1 MIVKQEQLL
10 DEIATQE
17 EQEEEEE
24 TPEDQSCLLTR
35 GKLITT
41 KSILLILSKTSDLN
55 HFTLEETLSCSTSW
69 TSPIFRQLIKLKPRR
84 DRVRWVTRGLV
95 VLVPTRSALV
105 DSSVQNSE
113 FLLLSSSN
121 LDRVFFEFGRCGGVV
136 SWNGWAAG
144 RCGLVSWGSEDF
156 VVKLLLFL
164 AISEK
169 LCPFEGK
176 RRRRMELS
184 DRREGGH
191 SSRHVFLRLVFG
203 FVHCLER
210 RTGSTGQGRTEKR

>member
-136 SWNGWAAG
+136 S
-144 RCGLVSWGSEDF
+144 
-156 VVKLLLFL
+156 
-164 AISEK
+164 
-169 LCPFEGK
+169 
-176 RRRRMELS
+176 
-184 DRREGGH
+184 
-191 SSRHVFLRLVFG
+191 
-203 FVHCLER
+203 
-210 RTGSTGQGRTEKR
+210 